1 MKKFSLNITDVQ
13 LLPNGEAVIVTKL
26 TPNNISK
33 NGVYKLSAGNF
44 RRIVERTLGVF
55 NPIGFKHIIASANGA
70 AKYAFEAI
78 ECKAGEPWEKVA
90 TGEKGIYTK
99 DWIKY
104 TNQSVELGVF
114 ATMKLAEMSLQASFA
129 QAATDY
135 AYTSTPKVA
144 VTANVEANDIQ
155 PDGSDESSSDAPT
168 I

>member
-1 MKKFSLNITDVQ
+1 MKKFSLPITDVQ

-26 TPNNISK
+26 VPNNISK

-70 AKYAFEAI
+70 AKYVFEAI
-78 ECKAGEPWEKVA
+78 ECKAGDPWEKVA
-90 TGEKGIYTK
+90 TGEKGVYTK

-129 QAATDY
+129 QVAMDY
-135 AYTSTPKVA
+135 AYTTAPKVA
-144 VTANVEANDIQ
+144 VTATTEANNEQ
-155 PDGSDESSSDAPT
+155 PETSEDQSTDAPT
-168 I
+168 V